1 MTNSGK
7 KEKINY
13 PRVALLIAL
22 TFAVGFGVA
31 TVAYF
36 FIFCEECF
44 TILVID
50 EKLAFEEKC
59 DNDPRCINSTIVI
72 DETKNFTEIGK
83 YKVAFL
89 QELVRK
95 PIIQEALKKS
105 IEKDEKMDSDIRTQI
120 KAQRE
125 KEWTSS
131 IEPTPFMLSIINNDI
146 SDFLRDNLV
155 IQSEDLGDVVFGEHI
170 LTNLYGP
177 NVAVSIKTDNYDQSN
192 DNWWKESEK
201 IGNPFAR
208 QCDFDESAQMFS
220 EDIIVKIWDDKGEF
234 IGIMN
239 SATPCDVTQR
249 STEIETK
256 IEPVPL
262 DNITP
267 IGQYKISV
275 LQEIINEPKI
285 QDALRK
291 ANDEWGRPCPNMV
304 KIKEEINWPPPRIG
318 EHTALQ
324 LEVLNNDIANILRK
338 NLVMQSEEFGEI
350 VFFEFIITDA
360 CGVNVAITE
369 GTYNYVQYQE
379 EWWQVAKANDLLARQ
394 CGWDISVKMSSEDI
408 IITINDDDGEFAGIL
423 NSATACDV
431 ILNKP
436 AYFYGDSN

>member
-1 MTNSGK
+1 MANSEK

-13 PRVALLIAL
+13 LRVAPLLAL

-31 TVAYF
+31 TGAYF
-36 FIFCEECF
+36 LIFCEDCF
-44 TILVID
+44 TVPTVSK
-50 EKLAFEEKC
+50 ELALEQKC
-59 DNDPRCINSTIVI
+59 DNDPRCIIPPPDV
-72 DETKNFTEIGK
+72 DETKNFTKIGK
-83 YKVAFL
+83 YKVAFI
-89 QELVRK
+89 QELVRES
-95 PIIQEALKKS
+95 IIQEVLKKS

-125 KEWTSS
+125 KEWTSAL
-131 IEPTPFMLSIINNDI
+131 EPTPFMLSIINNDI

-155 IQSEDLGDVVFGEHI
+155 IQSEEFGDIVFGEHI

-177 NVAVSIKTDNYDQSN
+177 NVAVTIKTDNYDQSN

-220 EDIIVKIWDDKGEF
+220 EDIVVKIWNDKGNF

-239 SATPCDVTQR
+239 SATPCDVTQK

-256 IEPVPL
+256 IEPIPL
-262 DNITP
+262 ENVTP
-267 IGQYKISV
+267 IGHYKISV
-275 LQEIINEPKI
+275 LQELMSEPQIQNELK
-285 QDALRK
+285 K
-291 ANDEWGRPCPNMV
+291 ANQEWGKPCPNME
-304 KIKEEINWPPPRIG
+304 KLRLEIAWPPPNKG
-318 EHTALQ
+318 EPTALQ
-324 LEVLNNDIANILRK
+324 LSVLDNEVADILQD

-350 VFFEFIITDA
+350 VFFELILTDA

-369 GTYNYVQYQE
+369 RTYNYIQYPD
-379 EWWQVAKANDLLARQ
+379 EWWQVAKANDILVRQ
-394 CGWDISVKMSSEDI
+394 CGWDKSVKMSSEDI
-408 IITINDDDGEFAGIL
+408 IIAIYDDNGEFAGIL